1 MVRHVE
7 SGNKR
12 WILKAVREVAGEL
25 MQLFHRVDEAGLRWR
40 PAPGEWCMKEIA
52 AHMRDAER
60 LYLRQIEAIAHG
72 DPDGLPH
79 EPVEVY
85 PAERDYRDEP
95 LESFLWEFESARE
108 ETVWTLYALD
118 EEEWNRTGEHP
129 YRGTMSIYDIAR
141 EIHEHDLQYLIMAR
155 RLREQVRSR

>member
-25 MQLFHRVDEAGLRWR
+25 MQLFHRVDEPGLRWR
-40 PAPGEWCMKEIA
+40 PAAGEWCLKEIA
-52 AHMRDAER
+52 AHMRDAEH
-60 LYLRQIEAIAHG
+60 LYLRQIEAIANG
-72 DPDGLPH
+72 RGERLPH

-85 PAERDYRDEP
+85 PSERDYREEP
-95 LESFLWEFESARE
+95 VESFLWEFESARE

-118 EEEWNRTGEHP
+118 EEAWNQTGEHP
-129 YRGTMSIYDIAR
+129 YRGTVSVYDIAR

>member
-25 MQLFHRVDEAGLRWR
+25 MQLYHRVDEAGLRWR
-40 PAPGEWCMKEIA
+40 PAPDEWCMKEIA
-52 AHMRDAER
+52 AHMRDAEH

-72 DPDGLPH
+72 ERGRLPY

-85 PAERDYRDEP
+85 PSERDYRDEP
-95 LESFLWEFESARE
+95 VESFLWEFESARE

-118 EEEWNRTGEHP
+118 EQDWERTGEHP
-129 YRGTMSIYDIAR
+129 YRGTISIYDIAR
-141 EIHEHDLQYLIMAR
+141 EMHEHDLQYLIMTR
-155 RLREQVRSR
+155 RLREQIRGR